1 MASLTVQIY
10 NYATGPFEVEHQMAW
25 AATLILVGLIL
36 VINVAVRY
44 LTRRKF

>member
-10 NYATGPFEVEHQMAW
+10 NYATGPYDIEHQMAW

-36 VINVAVRY
+36 VINILVRY
-44 LTRRKF
+44 LTRKRY